1 MKAANTVRPEH
12 KYFKARQGQA
22 LMYTKGRS
30 VYEFLQSSNQKTNLN
45 FLKTSQPDHLYVVTV
60 VRAENNYHQARQKQ
74 ALWHTHRAA
83 GAKNFHD
90 LFGVNK

>member
-1 MKAANTVRPEH
+1 MLSK
-12 KYFKARQGQA
+12 
-22 LMYTKGRS
+22 
-30 VYEFLQSSNQKTNLN
+30 
-45 FLKTSQPDHLYVVTV
+45 LKTLKPFHLYVVTV

-90 LFGVNK
+90 LFGVNEEENGCTK